1 MCTSHLFLSMYVI
14 ARKKNSRNNVLEQM
28 SQFFEKNFLNFSLD
42 HFRNKGHKTRAYPN
56 ASIKLFIIE

>member
-1 MCTSHLFLSMYVI
+1 MYVI